1 MFTGIRQSNIRREPD
16 NASMSSLKDVGERQ
30 LIKNIKKVLRPA
42 TDVKGT
48 DDDAA
53 VLRADGDVVV
63 CSDVVTFDRH
73 MPEGMTYEQFGWT
86 AAAVNFSDIAAM
98 GARPAGLLVSL
109 AMPEDMEEA
118 DLYDII
124 SGIDQCAEYCNTR
137 VIGGDTKPGPGVIS
151 CTALGRMEGY
161 RPMMRSGAN
170 PGDVVAITGSLGGPA
185 AGFAAIKNGIEAEDA
200 IFSLMTPV
208 PLVNEG
214 MELCRCGKVTSCIDL
229 SDGLST
235 AANTICEQSH
245 CGMEIVW
252 EFLPVSPDVDDMVIA
267 TGGSEE
273 DMVLNWGGEYELL
286 FTFPKE
292 EIETMQRTGIFF
304 SIIGH
309 ITNDDGAYL
318 LRNDERRKLDYG
330 RY

>member
-1 MFTGIRQSNIRREPD
+1 
-16 NASMSSLKDVGERQ
+16 MSSLKEVGERQ
-30 LIKNIKKVLRPA
+30 LIRNIKKVLRPA
-42 TDVKGT
+42 PEVRGT

-53 VLRADGDVVV
+53 VLDADGDVVV
-63 CSDVVTFDRH
+63 CSDIVTFDRH

-86 AAAVNFSDIAAM
+86 AAAVNFSDLAAM
-98 GARPAGLLVSL
+98 GAKPTGLIVSL
-109 AMPEDMEEA
+109 AMPDNMEEA
-118 DLYDII
+118 DLYDIV
-124 SGIDQCAEYCNTR
+124 SGIDQCCEFCETY

-151 CTALGRMEGY
+151 CTAVGKMED
-161 RPMMRSGAN
+161 RKPMMRNGAN
-170 PGDVVAITGSLGGPA
+170 PGDVVAVTGSLGGPA
-185 AGFAAIKNGIEAEDA
+185 AGFAALKNKIDAEDA

-208 PLVNEG
+208 PMTHEG
-214 MELCRCGKVTSCIDL
+214 IILSQCGKVTSCIDL

-235 AANTICEQSH
+235 AANTVCENSR

-252 EFLPVSPDVDDMVIA
+252 EFLPIFPDVDDVCI
-267 TGGSEE
+267 TTRGSEE
-273 DMVLNWGGEYELL
+273 DMVLNWGGEYELM

-292 EIETMQRTGIFF
+292 EIEAVQKTGVFF

-318 LRNDERRKLDYG
+318 LKNDEKRRLDNG